1 MSKPETLFDTVT
13 ILETSILDSVQLTDI
28 CKSQQFMT
36 MQRIANWLR
45 NNACI
50 YTIENEVTIAKQ
62 IISLADELDYLA
74 TLAKDKPY
82 RISHK

>member
-1 MSKPETLFDTVT
+1 MSKPETLIDTVPN
-13 ILETSILDSVQLTDI
+13 LETSILDSVQLTDI

>member
-1 MSKPETLFDTVT
+1 MSKPETLFDTVPN
-13 ILETSILDSVQLTDI
+13 LETSILDSVQLTDI

-82 RISHK
+82 RLSHK